1 LDTADGEL
9 KAIVRTM
16 KYIGKY
22 FELKKRS
29 AGLSYIKLRPYKLS
43 SLVILELKL
52 FSIKEDFR

>member
-43 SLVILELKL
+43 RFVILELN
-52 FSIKEDFR
+52 